1 MSEDPAQLLQCS
13 QVYSSRRRRRRRMS
27 SSSSGARQA
36 APCPGERSQSCWGAG
51 EVRTPDPR
59 VCSVRG
65 AAEQDTGRG
74 MHARRQGSLP
84 CAEETIAKRTD
95 ETQMKSDRVS
105 ICRVSLTKST
115 ANQILPTT
123 PKKMKRGHHSA
134 MEFRTVSVPVLTRTD
149 LRCKTMDCDVPT
161 REKKRDG
168 FRRQFGTYQH
178 NVFFQVT
185 CNFEN
190 YNAKRKFQTGTCF
203 AHRYSITSSARESY
217 NTCGNAASNS
227 S

>member
-51 EVRTPDPR
+51 EGRTPDPR
-59 VCSVRG
+59 VCSVRD
-65 AAEQDTGRG
+65 AEEQDTGRG

-95 ETQMKSDRVS
+95 ETQMKSDRVP
-105 ICRVSLTKST
+105 ICRVSLT
-115 ANQILPTT
+115 T
-123 PKKMKRGHHSA
+123 PQKMKRGHHSA

-161 REKKRDG
+161 REKS
-168 FRRQFGTYQH
+168 
-178 NVFFQVT
+178 
-185 CNFEN
+185 E
-190 YNAKRKFQTGTCF
+190 TG
-203 AHRYSITSSARESY
+203 SGVNLES
-217 NTCGNAASNS
+217 
-227 S
+227 

>member
-1 MSEDPAQLLQCS
+1 MECKSKTLKGVLSEDPAQLLQCS

-95 ETQMKSDRVS
+95 ETQMKSDRVP
-105 ICRVSLTKST
+105 ICRVSLTTPQKLLRILACIST
-115 ANQILPTT
+115 YAYY
-123 PKKMKRGHHSA
+123 
-134 MEFRTVSVPVLTRTD
+134 LT
-149 LRCKTMDCDVPT
+149 
-161 REKKRDG
+161 
-168 FRRQFGTYQH
+168 
-178 NVFFQVT
+178 
-185 CNFEN
+185 
-190 YNAKRKFQTGTCF
+190 
-203 AHRYSITSSARESY
+203 AHTNNWWYKY
-217 NTCGNAASNS
+217 G
-227 S
+227 